1 MRYLSVC
8 SGIEAASV
16 AWAPLGWECVGVSEI
31 EPFPCS
37 VLAHHYPTV
46 KNFGDMTRHE
56 SWSIEPGSVDIL
68 VGGTPCQSFS
78 VAGKRAGLGDPRG
91 QLVHCYLDIA
101 RRLRPRWIVWENVPG
116 VLSSGGGRDFGSL
129 LGALGQLGYEWAYRV
144 LDAQWVRTRGHPR
157 AVPQRRRRVFVVG
170 CLAAGRAAQVLFER
184 QSVLRDSAAKRPTRK
199 KTPGDVAPCLTSG
212 NDPSRSPQSG
222 EVTAQVAAVVGA
234 GSWPAAVASTLDT
247 SFAGRYGCENQ
258 HALGGAALFV
268 PAVIGAL
275 HAKGPTAMGAPEVN
289 GHHYVVAQPR
299 EVAHTLRG
307 GGFDASEDGSGRG
320 TPLVPV
326 APPASTALSVPAVV
340 DAQHHMVAQ
349 SWDGADVSRTLTRKA
364 CDDRMPDKGRLF
376 AVVVSA
382 VAPLQDCRPT
392 EKGQNGSGIGAIDA
406 PAYTLDTVS
415 VPGVIAVGV
424 PDVAATLG
432 ASNARQ
438 PNAVDGNGAYIAV
451 AFAQNVRDEVRLIG
465 GDGQI
470 AGALS
475 AEGGTH
481 QTTYVSQPVPYDLFQ
496 ITAPLNR
503 QSRQPGDPCH
513 TLARDNAAHA
523 AIVHGAVAPASTPT
537 GASGERVVGML
548 NMQGGKGFAGFG
560 DGTIS
565 PTLCSPNGADVHAV
579 AFSSNMSEPDCRT
592 DGTSPTIKCGSSV
605 GIPSPPAVA
614 MAFKTGNSAKARSNA
629 ESTAVSPTLAVGGGN
644 SVPGVALTPEPATI
658 TDIQQEGTTGHVIT
672 TTPNTVQILWTLR
685 GAVGEETFTRWGLG
699 VLVALYEAEVLWPG
713 VHGESVRPAP
723 FSCNWPIYCTLS
735 RPEDRTAGAVQSVRE
750 AQGERCPPPGWQ
762 LPEQLARELG
772 AYLSELPQPSA
783 QAKGFLRDL
792 WSAGE
797 GIGLLH
803 QALLSFQAA
812 RQSALGGGEPAS
824 PGATVRRL
832 TPQEC
837 EFLMG
842 FPKNYTLI
850 PFRGKLAADG
860 PRYRALGNSMAVN
873 VVAWIG
879 ERLQAVDST
888 LGCTTARDG

>member
-1 MRYLSVC
+1 MDARPNGAGKPPGGLRYLSLF

-16 AWAPLGWECVGVSEI
+16 AWGPLGWTPVGFAEI
-31 EPFPCS
+31 EPFPCA
-37 VLAHHYPTV
+37 VLKHHYPNV
-46 KNFGDMTRHE
+46 PNYGDVSHHAE
-56 SWSIEPGSVDIL
+56 WKIEPGSVDVV
-68 VGGTPCQSFS
+68 VGGSPCQSFS
-78 VAGKRAGLGDPRG
+78 VAGKRLGFTDPRG
-91 QLVHCYLDIA
+91 NLAFRYLEIVGS
-101 RRLRPRWIVWENVPG
+101 LRPRWCIFENVPG
-116 VLSSGGGRDFGSL
+116 LLSSGGGRDFGSF
-129 LGALGQLGYEWAYRV
+129 LGTLGNLGYEWAYRV
-144 LDAQWVRTRGHPR
+144 LDAQWIRTRRHPH

-170 CLAAGRAAQVLFER
+170 CTEPGRAAQVLFER
-184 QSVLRDSAAKRPTRK
+184 QSVLWDSAAKRPTRK
-199 KTPGDVAPCLTSG
+199 TTPGDVAPCLTSG

-275 HAKGPTAMGAPEVN
+275 TAKGPTAMGAP
-289 GHHYVVAQPR
+289 A
-299 EVAHTLRG
+299 
-307 GGFDASEDGSGRG
+307 
-320 TPLVPV
+320 
-326 APPASTALSVPAVV
+326 V
-340 DAQHHMVAQ
+340 DAQHYIVAQ
-349 SWDGADVSRTLTRKA
+349 YWDGADVSHTLTRKGSE
-364 CDDRMPDKGRLF
+364 DRMPDNGRLF

-392 EKGQNGSGIGAIDA
+392 EKFQTGTGIGAIDA

-424 PDVAATLG
+424 PDVAATPG

-438 PNAVDGNGAYIAV
+438 PNAVDGNGAYI

-523 AIVHGAVAPASTPT
+523 A
-537 GASGERVVGML
+537 
-548 NMQGGKGFAGFG
+548 
-560 DGTIS
+560 
-565 PTLCSPNGADVHAV
+565 V

-592 DGTSPTIKCGSSV
+592 DGTSPTIKCGSSI
-605 GIPSPPAVA
+605 GIPSPPAI
-614 MAFKTGNSAKARSNA
+614 AFKTGNSAKARSNA

-644 SVPGVALTPEPATI
+644 SVPAVAHSLLAGGFDASEDGSGRGTPLVPVAPPPTI
-658 TDIQQEGTTGHVIT
+658 TDSQQKGTTDHVIT
-672 TTPNTVQILWTLR
+672 TTPNTVQMLWTLR

-699 VLVALYEAEVLWPG
+699 VLVALYEAEVLWPD
-713 VHGESVRPAP
+713 VHGEGVRPAP
-723 FSCNWPIYCTLS
+723 FSRNWPIHCALS

-750 AQGERCPPPGWQ
+750 AQGERCPPPGLQ
-762 LPEQLARELG
+762 LPEQLAVELG
-772 AYLSELPQPSA
+772 AYLSELSQPSA

-824 PGATVRRL
+824 PGAAVRRL

-842 FPKNYTLI
+842 FPRNYTLI
-850 PFRGKLAADG
+850 PFRGKPATDG
-860 PRYRALGNSMAVN
+860 PRYKALGNSMAVN